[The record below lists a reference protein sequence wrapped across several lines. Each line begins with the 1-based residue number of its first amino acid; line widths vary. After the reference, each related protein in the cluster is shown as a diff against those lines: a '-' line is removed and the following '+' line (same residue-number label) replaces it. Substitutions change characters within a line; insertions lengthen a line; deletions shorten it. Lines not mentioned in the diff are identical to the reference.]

1 MSIYIE
7 QAGKNILLDT
17 GASNRFLVNAKALE
31 KDIGA
36 VDYGVLSHAHYDHAN
51 GMQAFFEENENAKF
65 YLQKGT
71 GENCYFKKWFI
82 HKYIG
87 IPKHILTRQKD
98 RIEYVTGKYK
108 LYKNVYLIPH
118 TTKGLETIGA
128 ANKMYIRD
136 GRRWRPD
143 DFAHEQ
149 SLVIEEEDGLIIFNS
164 CSHGGADNIINEV
177 SKLFVIVATDY
188 AGNVSKCSVVLKQPA
203 QIEDQEDSK
212 AQTTSEPADKTLDSS
227 QTTGSTTKKTV
238 KIVQGAPQTV
248 LSTNAKDLTTSVLT
262 EAEQRAAAQ
271 GSDVNIEL
279 KVQNIDN
286 SVPQM
291 DKELII
297 SNFEWLFGWQIYG
310 HNTVEDGRKR
320 IGQEGN

>member
-1 MSIYIE
+1 MIVEIVEIGIMKSNEIRKGGFNLKATVLVDNIGTEIATGEWGLSIYIE

-108 LYKNVYLIPH
+108 LYENVYLIPH

-128 ANKMYIRD
+128 TNKMYIRD
-136 GRRWRPD
+136 VGDRTISPM
-143 DFAHEQ
+143 
-149 SLVIEEEDGLIIFNS
+149 N
-164 CSHGGADNIINEV
+164 
-177 SKLFVIVATDY
+177 K
-188 AGNVSKCSVVLKQPA
+188 VL
-203 QIEDQEDSK
+203 
-212 AQTTSEPADKTLDSS
+212 
-227 QTTGSTTKKTV
+227 
-238 KIVQGAPQTV
+238 
-248 LSTNAKDLTTSVLT
+248 
-262 EAEQRAAAQ
+262 
-271 GSDVNIEL
+271 
-279 KVQNIDN
+279 
-286 SVPQM
+286 
-291 DKELII
+291 
-297 SNFEWLFGWQIYG
+297 
-310 HNTVEDGRKR
+310 
-320 IGQEGN
+320 